1 MKIEVVLSKLTHDNA
16 LSFFEGGLTDTELED
31 VVSCNDTVLNDL
43 LSFET
48 PPPGK
53 IVRLPSLLW
62 RRLKYDLK
70 PYVVERQRDGKTV
83 LFWSHDIFVTGKW
96 LKYIYRYV
104 LQ

>member
-1 MKIEVVLSKLTHDNA
+1 MLLFA
-16 LSFFEGGLTDTELED
+16 GGLTDTELED
-31 VVSCNDTVLNDL
+31 VVSCNDTVLTDL

-70 PYVVERQRDGKTV
+70 PYVVERQRDGKAV
-83 LFWSHDIFVTGKW
+83 IFWSHDIFVTGE
-96 LKYIYRYV
+96 
-104 LQ
+104 